1 MYLYIEKQFDG
12 PSQYM
17 KRRINIDTW
26 KERER
31 ESDWERERERERERD
46 KGRVKY
52 IVKDRYR

>member
-31 ESDWERERERERERD
+31 ERVIEREI
-46 KGRVKY
+46 KGELSTSSR
-52 IVKDRYR
+52 IDIDR

>member
-1 MYLYIEKQFDG
+1 MYLYIEKQFYG
-12 PSQYM
+12 PSQCK

-26 KERER
+26 NERER
-31 ESDWERERERERERD
+31 ERDWERERERERD

>member
-31 ESDWERERERERERD
+31 ESDWERD